1 MNMDLAVY
9 AVQEATARGRL
20 YPEAESSSGRT
31 PWQRD
36 RDRVIHSTAFRVL
49 QYKTQVFVNHEGDFF
64 RTRLTHS
71 LEVAQIARSIA
82 RALRLNEDL
91 TECLALAHDLGHPP
105 FGHAGEYALQEGM
118 KDYNGFS
125 HNDQSLRQ
133 VTRLEQR
140 YVAFDGLNLTWE
152 SLEGLAK
159 HNGPV
164 LNPDPYLKA
173 YDQYYPL
180 EITSYASIEAQIAS
194 ISDDIAYHSH
204 DLDDGLRAGLL
215 QFNELKDLPIVGEA
229 LYKAQKVMQDI
240 TVIEH
245 RDNRLRHEM
254 IRRVIDLLVSDL
266 KKQTLLNLKELNPK
280 NSDDIRYAQMGVV
293 QFSPEVGQA
302 NQQIRQF
309 LYKNLYYHWRV
320 NRMSR
325 KGQKLVC
332 ELFTILSENMDLL
345 PTEWQRRLEKAQ
357 ERKQKSGALRVV
369 VDYIAGMTDRYAMEE
384 YQRLT
389 DLAIL
394 A

>member
-1 MNMDLAVY
+1 MDLAIY
-9 AVQEATARGRL
+9 AVQEATARGRV
-20 YPEAESSSGRT
+20 YPEAESSFGRN

-82 RALRLNEDL
+82 RSLRLNEDL

-105 FGHAGEYALQEGM
+105 FGHAGEDALQEGM
-118 KDYNGFS
+118 KDYNGFC

-140 YVAFDGLNLTWE
+140 YVEFDGLNLTWE

-164 LNPDPYLKA
+164 SNPDPYLKA
-173 YDQYYPL
+173 YDQFYPMEL
-180 EITSYASIEAQIAS
+180 SSYASTEAQIAS

-215 QFNELKDLPIVGEA
+215 QFDDLKDLPIVGAA
-229 LYKAQKVMQDI
+229 LYEARKVMQESS
-240 TVIEH
+240 VSEH
-245 RDNRLRHEM
+245 RSNRLRHEM
-254 IRRVIDLLVSDL
+254 NRRVIDVLVTDL
-266 KKQTLLNLKELNPK
+266 KKQTLLNIQALQPQNA
-280 NSDDIRYAQMGVV
+280 DAIRYAQTGIV
-293 QFSPEVGQA
+293 QFSPEVGHA
-302 NQQIRQF
+302 NQMIRQF
-309 LYKNLYYHWRV
+309 LYKNLYHHWRV

-325 KGQKLVC
+325 KGRMLVH
-332 ELFTILSENMDLL
+332 ELFGILSTNTDLL
-345 PTEWQRRLEKAQ
+345 PKEWQVRLEKAQ
-357 ERKQKSGALRVV
+357 EKKKKSGAMRVV
-369 VDYIAGMTDRYAMEE
+369 ADYIAGMTDRYAMEE

-389 DLAIL
+389 DLAIST
-394 A
+394 

>member
-1 MNMDLAVY
+1 MDLAIY
-9 AVQEATARGRL
+9 AVQEATARGRV
-20 YPEAESSSGRT
+20 YPEAESSSGRN

-82 RALRLNEDL
+82 RSLRLNEDL

-105 FGHAGEYALQEGM
+105 FGHAGEDALQEGM
-118 KDYNGFS
+118 KDYNGFC

-140 YVAFDGLNLTWE
+140 YVEFDGLNLTWE

-164 LNPDPYLKA
+164 ANPDPYLKA
-173 YDQYYPL
+173 YDQFYPMEL
-180 EITSYASIEAQIAS
+180 SSYASTEAQIAS

-215 QFNELKDLPIVGEA
+215 QFDDLKDLPIVGAA
-229 LYKAQKVMQDI
+229 LYEARKVMQESS
-240 TVIEH
+240 VSEH
-245 RDNRLRHEM
+245 RSNRLRHEM
-254 IRRVIDLLVSDL
+254 NRRVIDVLVTDL
-266 KKQTLLNLKELNPK
+266 KKQTLLNIQALQPQNA
-280 NSDDIRYAQMGVV
+280 DAIRYAQTGIV
-293 QFSPEVGQA
+293 QFSPEVGHA
-302 NQQIRQF
+302 NQMIRQF
-309 LYKNLYYHWRV
+309 LYKNLYHHWRV

-325 KGQKLVC
+325 KGRMLVH
-332 ELFTILSENMDLL
+332 ELFGILSTNTDLL
-345 PTEWQRRLEKAQ
+345 PKEWQVRLEKAQ
-357 ERKQKSGALRVV
+357 EKKKKSGAMRVV
-369 VDYIAGMTDRYAMEE
+369 ADYIAGMTDRYAMEE

-389 DLAIL
+389 DLAIST
-394 A
+394 

>member
-1 MNMDLAVY
+1 MDLAIY
-9 AVQEATARGRL
+9 AVQEATARGRV
-20 YPEAESSSGRT
+20 YPEAESSSGRN

-82 RALRLNEDL
+82 RSLRLNEDL

-105 FGHAGEYALQEGM
+105 FGHAGEDALQEGM
-118 KDYNGFS
+118 KDYNGFC

-140 YVAFDGLNLTWE
+140 YVEFDGLNLTWE

-164 LNPDPYLKA
+164 ANPDPYLKA
-173 YDQYYPL
+173 YDQFYPMEL
-180 EITSYASIEAQIAS
+180 SSYASTEAQIAS

-215 QFNELKDLPIVGEA
+215 QFDDLKDLPIVGAA
-229 LYKAQKVMQDI
+229 LYEARKVMQESS
-240 TVIEH
+240 VSEH
-245 RDNRLRHEM
+245 RSNRLRHEM
-254 IRRVIDLLVSDL
+254 NRRVIDVLVTDL
-266 KKQTLLNLKELNPK
+266 KKQTLFNIQELQPK
-280 NSDDIRYAQMGVV
+280 NADDIRYTQTGIV
-293 QFSPEVGQA
+293 QFSPEVGHA
-302 NQQIRQF
+302 NQMIRQF
-309 LYKNLYYHWRV
+309 LYKNLYHHWRV

-325 KGQKLVC
+325 KGRMLVH
-332 ELFTILSENMDLL
+332 ELFGILSTNTDLL
-345 PTEWQRRLEKAQ
+345 PKEWQVRLEKAQ
-357 ERKQKSGALRVV
+357 EKKKKSGAMRVV
-369 VDYIAGMTDRYAMEE
+369 ADYIAGMTDRYAMEE

-389 DLAIL
+389 DLAIST
-394 A
+394 

>member
-1 MNMDLAVY
+1 MDLAIY
-9 AVQEATARGRL
+9 AVQEATARGRV
-20 YPEAESSSGRT
+20 YPEAESSSGRN

-82 RALRLNEDL
+82 RSLRLNEDL

-105 FGHAGEYALQEGM
+105 FGHAGEDALQEGM
-118 KDYNGFS
+118 KDYNGFC

-140 YVAFDGLNLTWE
+140 YVEFDGLNLTWE

-164 LNPDPYLKA
+164 ANPDPYLKA
-173 YDQYYPL
+173 YDQFYPMEL
-180 EITSYASIEAQIAS
+180 SSYASTEAQIAS

-215 QFNELKDLPIVGEA
+215 QFDDLKDLPIVGEA
-229 LYKAQKVMQDI
+229 LYEARKVMQESS
-240 TVIEH
+240 VSEH
-245 RDNRLRHEM
+245 RSNRLRHEM
-254 IRRVIDLLVSDL
+254 NRRVIDVLVSDL
-266 KKQTLLNLKELNPK
+266 KKQTLLNIQELQPQNA
-280 NSDDIRYAQMGVV
+280 DDIRYAQTGIV
-293 QFSPEVGQA
+293 QFSPEVGHA
-302 NQQIRQF
+302 NQMIRQF
-309 LYKNLYYHWRV
+309 LYKNLYHHWRV

-325 KGQKLVC
+325 KGRMLVQ
-332 ELFTILSENMDLL
+332 ELFGVLSTNTDLL
-345 PTEWQRRLEKAQ
+345 PKEWQVRLEKAQ
-357 ERKQKSGALRVV
+357 EKKKKSGAMRVV
-369 VDYIAGMTDRYAMEE
+369 ADYIAGMTDRYAMEE

-389 DLAIL
+389 DLAIST
-394 A
+394 

>member
-1 MNMDLAVY
+1 MDLAVY
-9 AVQEATARGRL
+9 AVQEATAKGRV

-36 RDRVIHSTAFRVL
+36 RDRVIHSTGFRVL

-82 RALRLNEDL
+82 RSLQLNEDL
-91 TECLALAHDLGHPP
+91 TECLALAHDVGHPP
-105 FGHAGEYALQEGM
+105 FGHAGEHALQEGM

-140 YVAFDGLNLTWE
+140 YVQFDGLNLTWE

-164 LNPDPYLKA
+164 LKPDPYLKA
-173 YDQYYPL
+173 YNQFYPL
-180 EITSYASIEAQIAS
+180 ELTSYASAEAQIAS

-215 QFNELKDLPIVGEA
+215 QFDDLKDLPIVGQA
-229 LYKAQKVMQDI
+229 LYEAKQ
-240 TVIEH
+240 VIQESPATEH
-245 RDNRLRHEM
+245 QHKRLRHEM
-254 IRRVIDLLVSDL
+254 IRRVINILVSDL
-266 KKQTLLNLKELNPK
+266 KKQTALNIKELCPK
-280 NSDDIRYAQMGVV
+280 NPDDIRYTKTGVV
-293 QFSPEVGQA
+293 QFSSDIGHS
-302 NQQIRQF
+302 NQEIRQF

-320 NRMSR
+320 KRMSR
-325 KGQKLVC
+325 KGQLLVK
-332 ELFTILSENMDLL
+332 ELFEILSTNMDLL
-345 PTEWQRRLEKAQ
+345 PTEWHSRLENALKT
-357 ERKQKSGALRVV
+357 KYKSGAFRVV
-369 VDYIAGMTDRYAMEE
+369 ADYIAGMTDRYAMEE

-389 DLAIL
+389 DLAVL

>member
-1 MNMDLAVY
+1 MDLAIY
-9 AVQEATARGRL
+9 AVQEATARGRV
-20 YPEAESSSGRT
+20 YPEAESSSGRN

-82 RALRLNEDL
+82 RSLRLNEDL

-105 FGHAGEYALQEGM
+105 FGHAGEDALQEGM
-118 KDYNGFS
+118 KDYNGFC

-140 YVAFDGLNLTWE
+140 YVEFDGLNLTWE

-164 LNPDPYLKA
+164 SNPDPYLKA
-173 YDQYYPL
+173 YDQFYPMEL
-180 EITSYASIEAQIAS
+180 SSYASTEAQIAS

-204 DLDDGLRAGLL
+204 DLDDGLRAELL
-215 QFNELKDLPIVGEA
+215 QFDDLKDLPIVGAA
-229 LYKAQKVMQDI
+229 LYEARKVMQESS
-240 TVIEH
+240 VSEH
-245 RDNRLRHEM
+245 RSNRLRHEM
-254 IRRVIDLLVSDL
+254 NRRVIDVLVTDL
-266 KKQTLLNLKELNPK
+266 KKQTLLNIQALQPQNA
-280 NSDDIRYAQMGVV
+280 DAIRYAQTGIV
-293 QFSPEVGQA
+293 QFSPEVGHA
-302 NQQIRQF
+302 NQMIRQF
-309 LYKNLYYHWRV
+309 LYKNLYHHWRV

-325 KGQKLVC
+325 KGRMLVQ
-332 ELFTILSENMDLL
+332 ELFGILSTNTDLL
-345 PTEWQRRLEKAQ
+345 PKEWQVRLEKAQ
-357 ERKQKSGALRVV
+357 EKKKKSGAMRVV
-369 VDYIAGMTDRYAMEE
+369 ADYIAGMTDRYAMEE

-389 DLAIL
+389 DLAIST
-394 A
+394 

>member
-1 MNMDLAVY
+1 MDLAIY
-9 AVQEATARGRL
+9 AVQEATARGRV
-20 YPEAESSSGRT
+20 YPEAESSSGRN

-82 RALRLNEDL
+82 RSLRLNEDL

-105 FGHAGEYALQEGM
+105 FGHAGEDALQEGM
-118 KDYNGFS
+118 KDYNGFC

-140 YVAFDGLNLTWE
+140 YVEFDGLNLTWE

-164 LNPDPYLKA
+164 SNPDPYLKA
-173 YDQYYPL
+173 YDQFYPMEL
-180 EITSYASIEAQIAS
+180 SSYASTEAQIAS

-215 QFNELKDLPIVGEA
+215 QFDDLKDLPIVGAA
-229 LYKAQKVMQDI
+229 LYEARKVMQESS
-240 TVIEH
+240 VSEH
-245 RDNRLRHEM
+245 RSNRLRHEM
-254 IRRVIDLLVSDL
+254 NRRVIDVLVTDL
-266 KKQTLLNLKELNPK
+266 KKQTLLNIQALQPQNA
-280 NSDDIRYAQMGVV
+280 DAIRYAQTGIV
-293 QFSPEVGQA
+293 QFSPEVGHA
-302 NQQIRQF
+302 NQMIRQF
-309 LYKNLYYHWRV
+309 LYKNLYHHWRV

-325 KGQKLVC
+325 KGRMLVH
-332 ELFTILSENMDLL
+332 ELFGILSTNTDLL
-345 PTEWQRRLEKAQ
+345 PKEWQVRLEKAQ
-357 ERKQKSGALRVV
+357 EKKKKSGAMRVV
-369 VDYIAGMTDRYAMEE
+369 ADYIAGMTDRYAMEE

-389 DLAIL
+389 DLAIST
-394 A
+394 